1 MKIIVNEIPSDGLE
15 LKISEEVR
23 FGSVKAV
30 SPYEAIIRV
39 IKKGNDVFLNGLVK
53 CSIELQC
60 SRCLSSFSLTINSPL
75 DIVFRPVNELT
86 EEGCYE
92 LQKDELDLG
101 FYRDNLLDIDDIVN
115 EQLALDIPMKPL
127 CAIACKGI
135 CPECGADLNK
145 AQCGCNLSG
154 LDKRFKI
161 LEKLIKHEE

>member
-15 LKISEEVR
+15 LKISEEGR
-23 FGSVKAV
+23 FGSIKAV
-30 SPYEAIIRV
+30 SPYEAIIKV

-75 DIVFRPVNELT
+75 DVVLRPVNVLT
-86 EEGCYE
+86 EEGYE
-92 LQKDELDLG
+92 LQKDELDVG
-101 FYRDNLLDIDDIVN
+101 FYRDNIIDIEDIVN

-127 CAIACKGI
+127 CAIECKGI
-135 CPECGADLNK
+135 CPECGTDLNN
-145 AQCGCNLSG
+145 AQCSCNVSD

>member
-15 LKISEEVR
+15 LKISEEGR

-30 SPYEAIIRV
+30 SPYEAIIKV

-92 LQKDELDLG
+92 LQKDELDIG
-101 FYRDNLLDIDDIVN
+101 FYRDNILDINDIVN

-127 CAIACKGI
+127 CAIECKGI
-135 CPECGADLNK
+135 CPECGTDLNK
-145 AQCGCNLSG
+145 AQCSCKVGDF
-154 LDKRFKI
+154 DKKFKI
-161 LEKLIKHEE
+161 LENLIKHEE